1 MATETMQKVTPHVHP
16 VHRRNTL
23 APYREFP
30 FALAQ
35 MRDEFDRLW
44 DRLAHWP
51 NQLEG
56 DGWRWG
62 LEVEDED
69 GAVTVRAEAPGFE
82 AGDFDIRVS
91 DNHLVLRASRKVA
104 TKDKDAKSHE
114 FHEQECYECVM
125 LPQGIDKDKVDA
137 KYKSGILTITF
148 PKTAEG
154 KSKKITVKS

>member
-1 MATETMQKVTPHVHP
+1 MATETIQKATPHVHP
-16 VHRRNTL
+16 VHRRHAL

-44 DRLAHWP
+44 DRLARWP

-56 DGWRWG
+56 DGWRWR

-82 AGDFDIRVS
+82 ASDFDIRVS
-91 DNHLVLRASRKVA
+91 DNHLVLRASRKSE
-104 TKDKDAKSHE
+104 TKDKDAKAHE
-114 FHEQECYECVM
+114 FHQQECYECVM
-125 LPQGIDKDKVDA
+125 LPPGIDKDKVDA